1 MKNAT
6 EAPALRVLIKIK
18 FLDSGVTTIQ
28 LNRPEKRN
36 ALSQAMIDDLIAALQ
51 EVEAHDATRVVVLT
65 GTPGGPFS
73 AGADIEELS
82 TLDPAQAYARGWLKD
97 LSDTVQGMRKPIIA
111 AVEGFALGGGFELA
125 LLVCTHLLWVVF
137 FFYPASSSFI
147 HGPECQVTSRQLPIE

>member
-1 MKNAT
+1 MITIMKDPT
-6 EAPALRVLIKIK
+6 EVSASRVLVKIN
-18 FLDSGVTTIQ
+18 FRGNGVTTIQ

-36 ALSQAMIDDLIAALQ
+36 ALSQAMINELIAALQ
-51 EVEAHDATRVVVLT
+51 EVEGHDETRAVVLT

-82 TLDPAQAYARGWLKD
+82 ALDTAQAYARQWLKD

-125 LLVCTHLLWVVF
+125 LLVYTQFLLDVLFSV
-137 FFYPASSSFI
+137 PLIPHSLTVANIS
-147 HGPECQVTSRQLPIE
+147 

>member
-1 MKNAT
+1 MEDPI
-6 EAPALRVLIKIK
+6 EAPASRVLVKTM
-18 FLDSGVTTIQ
+18 FRGNGVTTIQ

-36 ALSQAMIDDLIAALQ
+36 ALSQTMINDLITALQ
-51 EVEAHDATRVVVLT
+51 EVEAHDETRAVVLT

-82 TLDPAQAYARGWLKD
+82 ALSTAQAYAREWLKD

-125 LLVCTHLLWVVF
+125 LLVCTHFLLDVLFSVPLF
-137 FFYPASSSFI
+137 LI
-147 HGPECQVTSRQLPIE
+147 Q